1 MGSWSAVA
9 AAAPELAHNV
19 QARFEATGLGLLA
32 TLRKDGS
39 PRLTGIEPLFAEGEL
54 WLGMMPDSLK
64 AADLQRDGRFAL
76 HAATTDKD
84 VKEGDAKLNGVAVE
98 VVDGATKAAFQ
109 AGFKEQRGQ
118 DIPPGPFHLFRLDV
132 QEMSFLRPV
141 GGEYL
146 EITVWREGQDVRRI
160 ERR

>member
-1 MGSWSAVA
+1 MASWSAVT
-9 AAAPELAHNV
+9 AAAPDLAASV
-19 QARFEATGLGLLA
+19 QARFQATGLGLLA

-39 PRLTGIEPLFAEGEL
+39 PRLSGIEPLFAMGEL

-76 HAATTDKD
+76 HSATADKE
-84 VKEGDAKLNGVAVE
+84 VKEGDAKLAGVAHE
-98 VVDGATKAAFQ
+98 VLDDATKSAYQ
-109 AGFKEQRGQ
+109 AGFKEQNGQ
-118 DIPPGPFHLFRLDV
+118 DIPPGAFALFRLDV
-132 QEMSFLRPV
+132 RELSFLRPV

-146 EITVWREGQDVRRI
+146 EITVWREGEDVRRI